1 MSNVKLVFVTLDF
14 GLWILDTLSF
24 AFLLLPFAFQ
34 FAFQSSRSGLPQV
47 VRPALRRARRKLAEV
62 N

>member
-1 MSNVKLVFVTLDF
+1 LGFGHWALDS
-14 GLWILDTLSF
+14 LSF

-34 FAFQSSRSGLPQV
+34 FAFQSSRSEQPQG
-47 VRPALRRARRKLAEV
+47 VRPALLRALLMLALG